1 MKINTANCHEDDRL
15 ISHTYDICDML
26 MFVAY
31 YYLIDVATAGTLSE
45 LLLRYLLVCLPIRME
60 LYILLYI

>member
-1 MKINTANCHEDDRL
+1 
-15 ISHTYDICDML
+15 ML

-45 LLLRYLLVCLPIRME
+45 LLLRYLLEE
-60 LYILLYI
+60 LARTTNGIVLYNSNHQCVRFHAGQEFV